1 MTASP
6 AMARR
11 SATFRQLEAA
21 PRLSVLIVGGG
32 INGAGTFRD
41 LALQGVD
48 CLLVDKGDWCAGTS
62 AAPSRLIHGGLK
74 YLETGEF
81 RLVAEST
88 RERNLLLRNAPH
100 LVKALPTV
108 VPIHSMFGGI
118 VPSIRR
124 FFGRKAKLADRGLLI
139 IELGLALYD
148 WLGRKHRI
156 MPRHTA
162 SLRSGTRR
170 RFPAMAR
177 SVVAT
182 STYYDARVTQAER
195 LCFDLVVDGVA
206 AHEGA
211 RALNYMAVTGAEA
224 GRVTLTDQVTGHTLT
239 VEPRIVVNAAGPWI
253 DRVNRAVG
261 LNRSYIGGTKGS
273 HLVVDNADLV
283 RQLDGHMIYF
293 GSPDGR
299 ICLVYPF
306 FGKALIGSTDI
317 KADDP
322 DAIVCDDGE
331 ADYML
336 GMVRQV
342 FPGLPLTRDQI
353 VYRYAGIR
361 PLPAAEVDDPGEIS
375 RDHSVGRDTLPGSD
389 IPILSL
395 IGGKWTTFR
404 AFAAQVTDEVL
415 AALGQVRRADTIF
428 APIGGGRDFPQTD
441 DARRAWVARVAREH
455 AVAPTRAEACLDRY
469 GTSAEAILRARDGG
483 SDDESPVA
491 AGLRRA
497 GTPRSDRTRA
507 GRASHRPRLPPPAD
521 RSLGAAERSGR
532 GGPRRCGGRGIA
544 VEPGGTPAAG
554 REPRPRRMGA
564 PRDRR
569 RQPTGFSDGGWRFP
583 AAFVMSRAGLG
594 ILRAG
599 GSESGGEEP

>member
-1 MTASP
+1 MTASQV
-6 AMARR
+6 RR
-11 SATFRQLEAA
+11 STTLRRLAAA
-21 PRLSVLIVGGG
+21 PNVSVLIVGGG

-48 CLLVDKGDWCAGTS
+48 CLIVDKGDWCAGTS

-108 VPIHSMFGGI
+108 VPIHSTFGG
-118 VPSIRR
+118 VLPSIRR

-139 IELGLALYD
+139 VELGLALYD
-148 WLGRKHRI
+148 WLGRKHRV
-156 MPRHTA
+156 MPRHSV

-170 RFPAMAR
+170 RFPAMAH

-195 LCFDLVVDGVA
+195 LCFELVADGEA

-211 RALNYMAVTGAEA
+211 KALNYVAVTGAA
-224 GRVTLTDQVTGHTLT
+224 DGRVTLTDQVTGET
-239 VEPRIVVNAAGPWI
+239 VTIEPKIVVNAAGPWI

-261 LNRSYIGGTKGS
+261 LNKTYIGGTKGS
-273 HLVVDNADLV
+273 HLVVDNPDLV
-283 RQLDGHMIYF
+283 QQLDGHMIYF

-317 KADDP
+317 KADNP
-322 DAIVCDDGE
+322 DAVVCDDGE

-342 FPGLPLTRDQI
+342 FPDLPLTRDQI

-375 RDHSVGRDTLPGSD
+375 RDHSVGRDTLPGGET
-389 IPILSL
+389 PILSL
-395 IGGKWTTFR
+395 VGGKWTTFR
-404 AFAAQVTDEVL
+404 AFAAEVTDEVL
-415 AALGQVRRADTIF
+415 AVLGRARSRDTTF
-428 APIGGGRDFPQTD
+428 VPIGGGRDFPDTD
-441 DARRAWVARVAREH
+441 AARRAWVARVAREH
-455 AVAPTRAEACLDRY
+455 AVAPARVEACLDRY
-469 GTSAEAILRARDGG
+469 GTSAEAILQACDGG
-483 SDDESPVA
+483 TDDELPSLPGYGARELGVVIEREQVIA
-491 AGLRRA
+491 LTDLVFR
-497 GTPRSDRTRA
+497 
-507 GRASHRPRLPPPAD
+507 RLP
-521 RSLGAAERSGR
+521 
-532 GGPRRCGGRGIA
+532 IA
-544 VEPGGTPAAG
+544 VSGQLSREAMTDLADIAARTLG
-554 REPRPRRMGA
+554 WSNDERQRQIENLRQIAGERHGIDIA
-564 PRDRR
+564 PC
-569 RQPTGFSDGGWRFP
+569 
-583 AAFVMSRAGLG
+583 
-594 ILRAG
+594 
-599 GSESGGEEP
+599 

>member
-1 MTASP
+1 MTTSQT
-6 AMARR
+6 RR
-11 SATFRQLEAA
+11 SATLRRFEAD
-21 PRLSVLIVGGG
+21 PRLSVLIIGGG

-48 CLLVDKGDWCAGTS
+48 CLIVDKDDWCAGTS

-108 VPIHSMFGGI
+108 VPIHSTFGG
-118 VPSIRR
+118 VGPSIRR

-139 IELGLALYD
+139 VELGLALYD
-148 WLGRKHRI
+148 WLGRKHRV
-156 MPRHTA
+156 MPRHSV

-177 SVVAT
+177 TVVAT

-195 LCFDLVVDGVA
+195 LCYELVADGKA
-206 AHEGA
+206 AHEDA
-211 RALNYMAVTGAEA
+211 HALNYVAVTGAEV
-224 GRVTLTDQVTGHTLT
+224 GRVTLTDQVTGRRVT

-253 DRVNRAVG
+253 DQVNRAVG
-261 LNRSYIGGTKGS
+261 LNKTLIGGSKGS
-273 HLVVDNADLV
+273 HLVVDNPGLV
-283 RQLDGHMIYF
+283 RQLAGHMIYF

-322 DAIVCDDGE
+322 DAVVCDDGE

-395 IGGKWTTFR
+395 VGGKWTTFR

-415 AALGQVRRADTIF
+415 AGLGLARRGETTF
-428 APIGGGRDFPQTD
+428 VPIGGGRDFPETD
-441 DARRAWVARVAREH
+441 EARRAWVARVSRDLG
-455 AVAPTRAEACLDRY
+455 VAPGRVEAWLDRY
-469 GTSAEAILRARDGG
+469 GTSVEAIFQGCGGHDDDDLPSLPGYGARELGAVIEREQVVALTDLVFRRLPIAVSGQL
-483 SDDESPVA
+483 SPEAVTDIADVA
-491 AGLRRA
+491 ARTLQWSDGERERQVENLRRVALERHGIDLGGRADSETPTSIPASFSSAQPPGLRCW
-497 GTPRSDRTRA
+497 P
-507 GRASHRPRLPPPAD
+507 
-521 RSLGAAERSGR
+521 
-532 GGPRRCGGRGIA
+532 
-544 VEPGGTPAAG
+544 EP
-554 REPRPRRMGA
+554 
-564 PRDRR
+564 
-569 RQPTGFSDGGWRFP
+569 
-583 AAFVMSRAGLG
+583 
-594 ILRAG
+594 
-599 GSESGGEEP
+599 